1 MVLEKPQQT
10 FNQQKS
16 YRVLHILCRALILF
30 GIVATSALLICLARP
45 WEDIFAPELAP
56 EYWGFLY
63 ALFWVTTPY
72 LPLLVIARKPHPVR
86 ALNLLRLIG
95 AAIICL
101 GGVGIYLDVYF
112 RHADPL
118 SFLVFIAVPFY
129 QWGAVAP
136 LVALDY
142 FFQWR
147 HREANR

>member
-1 MVLEKPQQT
+1 MVPEKPQQT
-10 FNQQKS
+10 SNQQKTC
-16 YRVLHILCRALILF
+16 RALHILCRALILL
-30 GIVATSALLICLARP
+30 GIVVTPTLLIWVSRP
-45 WEDIFAPELAP
+45 WEDIFSPELAS

-72 LPLLVIARKPHPVR
+72 LPLLVITRKPHPVR

-101 GGVGIYLDVYF
+101 GGVGIYLDIF
-112 RHADPL
+112 FWHPDPL

-129 QWGAVAP
+129 QWAAVAP

-147 HREANR
+147 YRKANR